1 MSEYSE
7 ESMLSSEGSFWE
19 IGQFRRTVKRVD
31 DGHRLCNDLMLLLQE
46 RSEIERKYSKSLKHW
61 SKRWNELIDKGPE
74 YGTIKSAWKS
84 TLTEADRKSEI
95 HQEIAKNLMQDVHGA
110 VKTWQKENYHKKMM
124 NGFKETTEAMEGFTK
139 AQKPWGKAMKAVNAK
154 KAAYH
159 TACKAEKQ
167 AVSQETTANR
177 DTSLSPDQVK
187 KMKEK
192 VERCQSEKEKMEE
205 RYNKSLEELKALNPR
220 YMEDMGIQFD
230 KTQVFEKTRI
240 KFFKNSLKDMHKVL
254 DLSISPSFGQ
264 VYTDF
269 IATIENADAEK
280 DLKWWKSNHGTGM
293 TMHWPDFEEYKE
305 ELHAIGSKRATM
317 KNSVSGGGDSITV
330 KTVRSLNDDY
340 NNSDYND
347 PTLNAFSDRSYDTPS
362 PSLNSNAFKWP
373 HYSDTTEPESLFT
386 SNFPGYTQYDDND
399 GQTSQESQENGGGV
413 EVRALYK
420 YEGLEDD
427 ELSFDAGDILL
438 KLEEEDEQG
447 WCRGR
452 YKGREGLYPSNYAE
466 NL

>member
-1 MSEYSE
+1 M
-7 ESMLSSEGSFWE
+7 
-19 IGQFRRTVKRVD
+19 
-31 DGHRLCNDLMLLLQE
+31 
-46 RSEIERKYSKSLKHW
+46 
-61 SKRWNELIDKGPE
+61 
-74 YGTIKSAWKS
+74 
-84 TLTEADRKSEI
+84 
-95 HQEIAKNLMQDVHGA
+95 
-110 VKTWQKENYHKKMM
+110 
-124 NGFKETTEAMEGFTK
+124 
-139 AQKPWGKAMKAVNAK
+139 NAK

-177 DTSLSPDQVK
+177 DTSISPDQVK

-192 VERCQSEKEKMEE
+192 VDRCQSEKDKMEE
-205 RYNKSLEELKALNPR
+205 RYRKSLDELKALNPR

-230 KTQVFEKTRI
+230 KTQVFEKRRI
-240 KFFKNSLKDMHKVL
+240 EFFKSSLKDMHKVL
-254 DLSISPSFGQ
+254 DLSLSPSFAQ

-293 TMHWPDFEEYKE
+293 SMHWPDFEEYKE
-305 ELHAIGSKRATM
+305 ELHAIGGKRATM

-347 PTLNAFSDRSYDTPS
+347 PTLNAFSDRQ
-362 PSLNSNAFKWP
+362 A
-373 HYSDTTEPESLFT
+373 
-386 SNFPGYTQYDDND
+386 
-399 GQTSQESQENGGGV
+399 SQESQENGGV

-452 YKGREGLYPSNYAE
+452 LKGREGLYPSNYAE
-466 NL
+466 AL